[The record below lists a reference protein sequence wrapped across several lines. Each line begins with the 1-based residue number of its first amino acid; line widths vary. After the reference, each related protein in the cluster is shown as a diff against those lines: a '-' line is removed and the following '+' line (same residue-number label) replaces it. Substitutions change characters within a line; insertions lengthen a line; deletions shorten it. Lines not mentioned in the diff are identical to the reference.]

1 MGMKPE
7 YNEPAKVVSL
17 PKKAAGFH
25 DIHLMIL
32 DFVKPWGGEVV
43 STMLTGK
50 DGRNRGM
57 EVTVKFTGI

>member
-1 MGMKPE
+1 MGMRPE

-32 DFVKPWGGEVV
+32 DFVSGLLRQGLT
-43 STMLTGK
+43 SMSIQRLMLNT
-50 DGRNRGM
+50 
-57 EVTVKFTGI
+57 